1 MSDPEQNFE
10 RLQNFDCWM
19 STEEVAERL
28 KIPPK
33 TLANWASLGKGPR
46 FAKIGRFRRYKLSDL
61 LAWEQAL
68 PVRGSTTQEQ
78 SGDYRN
84 AA

>member
-1 MSDPEQNFE
+1 MVDSFSSWLTTN
-10 RLQNFDCWM
+10 
-19 STEEVAERL
+19 EVASRL

-46 FAKIGRFRRYKLSDL
+46 FARIGRHRRYRLEDL
-61 LAWEQAL
+61 IAWEQTMLAQGGGHD
-68 PVRGSTTQEQ
+68 PRRIEHR
-78 SGDYRN
+78 D

>member
-1 MSDPEQNFE
+1 MNENVS
-10 RLQNFDCWM
+10 CWL
-19 STEEVAERL
+19 STEEVASRL

-46 FAKIGRFRRYKLSDL
+46 FARIGRFRRYLLSDL
-61 LAWEQAL
+61 VAWEQSMLAQGG
-68 PVRGSTTQEQ
+68 GSRIGLDDDE
-78 SGDYRN
+78 

>member
-1 MSDPEQNFE
+1 MVDRFSGWLTTD
-10 RLQNFDCWM
+10 D
-19 STEEVAERL
+19 VAVRL

-46 FAKIGRFRRYKLSDL
+46 YARIGRHRRYRVEDL
-61 LAWEQAL
+61 LAWEEEMLA
-68 PVRGSTTQEQ
+68 RGGGHAIEE
-78 SGDYRN
+78 SGHHD

>member
-1 MSDPEQNFE
+1 MNDVEDRFSGWLTTD
-10 RLQNFDCWM
+10 D
-19 STEEVAERL
+19 VADRL

-46 FAKIGRFRRYKLSDL
+46 FARIGRHRRYRLDEL
-61 LAWEQAL
+61 MAWEEMMLA
-68 PVRGSTTQEQ
+68 RGGGHTIDETEHR
-78 SGDYRN
+78 D

>member
-1 MSDPEQNFE
+1 MVDSFSGWLTTD
-10 RLQNFDCWM
+10 D
-19 STEEVAERL
+19 VADRL

-46 FAKIGRFRRYKLSDL
+46 FARIGRYRRYRLEDL
-61 LAWEQAL
+61 IAWEEMMLAQGGGHT
-68 PVRGSTTQEQ
+68 PHETE
-78 SGDYRN
+78 YRD